1 PLVCKKIAQE
11 RLTVLL
17 FLEDCII
24 TACQEGL
31 ICTWARPGKAFTDE
45 ETEAQTGE
53 GSWPRSPSKSVVE
66 ELGASELAQ
75 DKYVADFLQWAEPIV
90 VRLKEVRLHRDDF
103 EILKVIGRGA
113 FSEVAVVKMKQTGQV
128 YAMKI

>member
-31 ICTWARPGKAFTDE
+31 ICTWARPGKA
-45 ETEAQTGE
+45 
-53 GSWPRSPSKSVVE
+53 

-90 VRLKEVRLHRDDF
+90 VRLKEVRLQRDDF